1 MDGLQLKE
9 SEEKSEKV
17 LGVYLQSNL
26 KWSKH
31 SKELQLRLK
40 SRLLGLR
47 KVQNILSLEKR
58 KVVAQAI
65 FQSVLS
71 YCIAVW
77 GGTVKGDIEN
87 LQVIQNR
94 AAQFVLN
101 IRGWRVHRQ
110 ELYKNLGWLTVNQL
124 VAFHRI
130 LAVYCIRKSGEPEY
144 LADMLS
150 RDNCRGNII
159 VPHTGL
165 SLLKTSFVFHGA
177 ELWNRVPLVY
187 RQIQCT
193 RQFKLKLRQWILA
206 NIPRFQ

>member
-1 MDGLQLKE
+1 M
-9 SEEKSEKV
+9 
-17 LGVYLQSNL
+17 QSNL

-77 GGTVKGDIEN
+77 GGTVKGDIEKG
-87 LQVIQNR
+87 IQKR

-110 ELYKNLGWLTVNQL
+110 EMYKNLG
-124 VAFHRI
+124 
-130 LAVYCIRKSGEPEY
+130 
-144 LADMLS
+144 
-150 RDNCRGNII
+150 
-159 VPHTGL
+159 
-165 SLLKTSFVFHGA
+165 
-177 ELWNRVPLVY
+177 
-187 RQIQCT
+187 
-193 RQFKLKLRQWILA
+193 
-206 NIPRFQ
+206 